1 MKPATPSDQAAA
13 SPSFKRLRQTHRL
26 SLTVGVA
33 VFAQMASASAQT
45 VAEPPAAPSVAP
57 GANAPAPSADAVPR
71 LESVTVT
78 GSKRD
83 TRFLDSDLS
92 ATVIDRQ
99 AAQEARIRDIRRI
112 DDLVPNVQFNQSSQL
127 GGTFVTIRGVESNP
141 YIVNRAAVY
150 IDGIPFRDLSNAVLN
165 HIDGIEVLR
174 GPQSTLY
181 GANSE
186 AGLILVRSR
195 APRDKL
201 EGEAQLTH
209 TRFGNGTG
217 LEASAFL
224 GGPLVP
230 QQLSAALS
238 VLTSREDAYIRNIGS
253 SIGEPGRLREG
264 FVQGRLRW
272 TPNDTLTVNLLG
284 YHLRKNAP
292 GLFDQEFIPLD
303 TKLYDGTYGSTYNN
317 GRTSGRFDFINDAPK
332 GTRDS
337 ESVVGISATQDLAY
351 GTLDAALSYR
361 RERSDSRGID
371 LDLTALPTAAGRDLK
386 VETVHNAELR
396 FASPESKRFQ
406 WLAGVTLYEQRN
418 RVTLGTLVGPGG
430 LDDFKLAPD
439 QTSTAK
445 DWALFGSATWGLP
458 LDGLSFTAGL
468 RYDRAERSTWQQ
480 AGQLDL
486 GPAGVLTYREMA
498 LKNTFSDVLPRLALS
513 YRVNPDLL
521 LFTSAAKGYIPGGF
535 NLAAAQQQ
543 VADEVI
549 RYNKE
554 SLWSYEVGFK
564 RSFDAKRGYV
574 SGAVFFVESK
584 NWQEVQVLTDS
595 QGRVISSAFIGA
607 RAGLRSQGFELE
619 SSWEPA
625 KGLQLTGSVGFTDAK
640 YTNFRIA
647 GTEELR
653 GKRVKLVPRYDA
665 NLALRYRH
673 GSGWFTRG
681 ELSATGAIPL
691 NERGTAVQKAVALV
705 NLQAGYEAST
715 WSARAFVENAG
726 NKRVASGLAFENFA
740 FGRDGNFY
748 APLDSP
754 RIAGLEVSL
763 KF

>member
-1 MKPATPSDQAAA
+1 MT
-13 SPSFKRLRQTHRL
+13 L
-26 SLTVGVA
+26 GVA
-33 VFAQMASASAQT
+33 ALALVASASAQT
-45 VAEPPAAPSVAP
+45 TTEPPAAAP
-57 GANAPAPSADAVPR
+57 TAPVPTPAADATPR
-71 LESVTVT
+71 LESVTIT

-112 DDLVPNVQFNQSSQL
+112 DDLVPNVQFNQSSQI

-150 IDGIPFRDLSNAVLN
+150 IDGIPFRELSNAVLN

-195 APRDKL
+195 APRDKF

-209 TRFGNGTG
+209 KRFGNGTG

-224 GGPLVP
+224 SGPLVP
-230 QQLSAALS
+230 QQLSGALS
-238 VLTSREDAYIRNIGS
+238 VLASKEDAYIRNIGS
-253 SIGEPGRLREG
+253 SIGEPGRLKEG

-272 TPNDTLTVNLLG
+272 TPSDRLTVNLLG

-303 TKLYDGTYGSTYNN
+303 RQLYDDTYGSAYNN
-317 GRTSGRFDFINDAPK
+317 GRQSGRFDFINDAPK
-332 GTRDS
+332 GNRDT
-337 ESVVGISATQDLAY
+337 ESVFGVSATQDLAY

-386 VETVHNAELR
+386 AETVQNAELR
-396 FASPESKRFQ
+396 FTSPDSKHFQ
-406 WLAGVTLYEQRN
+406 WLAGVTLYEQRK
-418 RVTLGTLVGPGG
+418 RLTLGTLVGPGG
-430 LDDFKLAPD
+430 LNDFKLAPD
-439 QTSTAK
+439 QSSAAK

-458 LDGLSFTAGL
+458 VDGLSFTAGL
-468 RYDRAERSTWQQ
+468 RYDRAERSTRQQ

-486 GPAGVLTYREMA
+486 GPAGLLVYQDVA
-498 LKNTFSDVLPRLALS
+498 LSHTFSDVLPRLALS
-513 YRVNPDLL
+513 YRVNPELL

-574 SGAVFFVESK
+574 SGAVFFIESK
-584 NWQEVQVLTDS
+584 NWQEVQALTDD
-595 QGRVISSAFIGA
+595 QGRIISTAFIGA

-619 SSWEPA
+619 SAWEPV
-625 KGLQLTGSVGFTDAK
+625 KGLQFTGSLGFTDAK
-640 YTNFRIA
+640 YTNLRLSE
-647 GTEELR
+647 TEDLQ
-653 GKRVKLVPRYDA
+653 GKRVKLVPRFDA

-691 NERGTAVQKAVALV
+691 NERGAVVQKAVTLV
-705 NLQAGYEAST
+705 NLQVGYEAAA
-715 WSARAFVENAG
+715 WSVRAFAENAG
-726 NKRVASGLAFENFA
+726 DKRVASGLAFENFA

-754 RIAGLEVSL
+754 RIVGIEASV